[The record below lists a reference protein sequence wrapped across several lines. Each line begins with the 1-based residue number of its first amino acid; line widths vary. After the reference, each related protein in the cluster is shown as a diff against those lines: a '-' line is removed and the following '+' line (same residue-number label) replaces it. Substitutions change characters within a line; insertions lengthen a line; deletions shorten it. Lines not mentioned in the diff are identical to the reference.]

1 MTIQVDF
8 PPATLERLQ
17 AEAQASGKDVE
28 TFVREVVEQKLARR
42 KKTFA
47 KILKPIHD
55 AVAASGLSE
64 HDVDE
69 LLEGGELRAAR
80 AERRPARRSP

>member
-1 MTIQVDF
+1 MTIKVDF

-28 TFVREVVEQKLARR
+28 TFVREAVEQKLAGR

-47 KILKPIHD
+47 EILKPIHD
-55 AVAASGLSE
+55 AVEASGMTE
-64 HDVDE
+64 QDVDE
-69 LLEGGELRAAR
+69 FLEGEVRAAR
-80 AERRPARRSP
+80 AERQASRPNP